1 MDVFRISREVLED
14 WRAREVRTGR
24 QKGRQTIH
32 SDINLDRV
40 ESLEGKAQTL
50 IILGELRQL
59 RPELLQFKQNA
70 NSLQSSFNDWRTVII
85 YQWGHSNGTNE

>member
-32 SDINLDRV
+32 SDISRHYL
-40 ESLEGKAQTL
+40 ESVGGKAQTL
-50 IILGELRQL
+50 IILGELSKL
-59 RPELLQFKQNA
+59 RPELLQIKQNA
-70 NSLQSSFNDWRTVII
+70 DGL
-85 YQWGHSNGTNE
+85 